1 VCDSLEDNRFKLGRL
16 LSRIY
21 QVPESELFV
30 RQLLSER
37 LKVVG
42 ALLATAIPI
51 VISIFQFFLKK

>member
-1 VCDSLEDNRFKLGRL
+1 MCDSLEDNRFKLGRL